1 MHQAVLAGNETLS
14 VGEFHRVR
22 ASVERSVDALTD
34 ACMVT
39 ETGVWV
45 LTQRRLVQVSAY
57 LVLLRTHQA
66 ASTGV
71 EMGSRGSHRRGPS
84 SLGEPGGG
92 DLGGL

>member
-1 MHQAVLAGNETLS
+1 M
-14 VGEFHRVR
+14 
-22 ASVERSVDALTD
+22 DALTD

-45 LTQRRLVQVSAY
+45 LTQRQLVQVSAY

-71 EMGSRGSHRRGPS
+71 EMGSRGSRRRGPS
-84 SLGEPGGG
+84 SLGEHDVGKPVI
-92 DLGGL
+92 